1 MLTKWLM
8 WMGLTM
14 LTGSPLVSL
23 AILALLLFTADRF
36 TLQVL
41 PSPVRA
47 LKKWQRAG
55 DLAGTI
61 LTNTHDRRA
70 RAELADIR
78 LGQKRYQEAVDL
90 LRPNLDAGDDDV
102 DTLYLLG
109 VAYLGAGEAPKGEL
123 LLDEAARLD
132 ADYKQGA
139 IDLERGRFRLLH
151 GDLKGAREAL
161 ERFLQ
166 VRQGSV
172 EGRVLLS
179 RVLAKEGL
187 AAEAKAT
194 RDAAWREY
202 TVAPRFQ
209 RRRDRWWAYRAR
221 PSRPLTYAA
230 VALVMMGVG
239 AYATRYLPTQ
249 ALPGGYQRY
258 QDGPYDEPYATDDLG
273 GDDAE

>member
-1 MLTKWLM
+1 MTKWLL
-8 WMGLTM
+8 WMGLTL
-14 LTGSPLVSL
+14 LTGSPLMS
-23 AILALLLFTADRF
+23 LALLAVLLFAADRF
-36 TLQVL
+36 TLQVI

-55 DLAGTI
+55 ELAGTI

-78 LGQKRYQEAVDL
+78 LGQKRYAEAVDL

-132 ADYKQGA
+132 ADYRQGA
-139 IDLERGRFRLLH
+139 IDLERGRFRLQR
-151 GDLKGAREAL
+151 GDLKNAREAL
-161 ERFLQ
+161 ERFLL

-179 RVLAKEGL
+179 RVLLKEGL
-187 AAEAKAT
+187 VAEAKAM

-230 VALVMMGVG
+230 LALVMMGVG
-239 AYATRYLPTQ
+239 AYVTRQLPLHDV
-249 ALPGGYQRY
+249 APRY
-258 QDGPYDEPYATDDLG
+258 YYDAPYAADDPG

>member
-1 MLTKWLM
+1 VLTKWFM
-8 WMGLTM
+8 WMGLTL
-14 LTGSPLVSL
+14 LTGSPLLS
-23 AILALLLFTADRF
+23 LALLAGLLFAADRF

-47 LKKWQRAG
+47 LKRWQRAG
-55 DLAGTI
+55 ELAGTI

-78 LGQKRYQEAVDL
+78 LGQKRYAEAVDL

-109 VAYLGAGEAPKGEL
+109 VAYLGAGDSPKGEL

-132 ADYKQGA
+132 ADFRQGA
-139 IDLERGRFRLLH
+139 IDLERGRFRLER
-151 GDLKGAREAL
+151 GELKGAREAL

-179 RVLAKEGL
+179 RVLTKEGREQ
-187 AAEAKAT
+187 EAKAT

-221 PSRPLTYAA
+221 PSRPLTYA
-230 VALVMMGVG
+230 VMALVAMGLG
-239 AYATRYLPTQ
+239 AYLTRYLPTQ
-249 ALPGGYQRY
+249 APVPGGYGSY
-258 QDGPYDEPYATDDLG
+258 YDEPYASDDVG
-273 GDDAE
+273 GEGAE

>member
-1 MLTKWLM
+1 MTKWFM

-14 LTGSPLVSL
+14 LTGSPLLS
-23 AILALLLFTADRF
+23 LALLAVLLFAADRF
-36 TLQVL
+36 TLQL
-41 PSPVRA
+41 FPSPMRA
-47 LKKWQRAG
+47 FKRWQRAG
-55 DLAGTI
+55 ELAGTI

-109 VAYLGAGEAPKGEL
+109 VAYLGAGDAPRGEL
-123 LLDEAARLD
+123 LLTEAERLD
-132 ADYKQGA
+132 ADYRQGS
-139 IDLERGRFRLLH
+139 IDLERGRFRLQR
-151 GDLKGAREAL
+151 GELKGAQEAL

-179 RVLAKEGL
+179 RVLDKLGLDVEAKE
-187 AAEAKAT
+187 A

-202 TVAPRFQ
+202 ALAPRFQ
-209 RRRDRWWAYRAR
+209 KRRDRWWAYRAR

-239 AYATRYLPTQ
+239 AYLTRYLPTHDT
-249 ALPGGYQRY
+249 APGPYGSY
-258 QDGPYDEPYATDDLG
+258 YDEPYAADDLG

>member
-1 MLTKWLM
+1 MTKWLL
-8 WMGLTM
+8 WMGLTL
-14 LTGSPLVSL
+14 LTGSPLLS
-23 AILALLLFTADRF
+23 LALLVVLLFAADRF
-36 TLQVL
+36 TLQL
-41 PSPVRA
+41 FPSPVRA
-47 LKKWQRAG
+47 LKRWQRAG
-55 DLAGTI
+55 ELAGTI

-78 LGQKRYQEAVDL
+78 LGQKRYAEAVDL

-109 VAYLGAGEAPKGEL
+109 VAYLGAGDAPKGEL

-132 ADYKQGA
+132 ADYRQGA
-139 IDLERGRFRLLH
+139 IDLERGRFRLQY

-209 RRRDRWWAYRAR
+209 RRRDRWWAWRAR

-239 AYATRYLPTQ
+239 AYATRHLPTHDV
-249 ALPGGYQRY
+249 APRY
-258 QDGPYDEPYATDDLG
+258 YYDEAPYAAEDLG

>member
-1 MLTKWLM
+1 MLTKWLL

-14 LTGSPLVSL
+14 LTGSPLLSL
-23 AILALLLFTADRF
+23 ALVAVVLFAADRF

-47 LKKWQRAG
+47 LKRWQRAG
-55 DLAGTI
+55 ALASTI

-78 LGQKRYQEAVDL
+78 LGQKRYAEAVDL

-109 VAYLGAGEAPKGEL
+109 VAYLGAGDPPRGEL

-132 ADYKQGA
+132 ADYRQGA
-139 IDLERGRFRLLH
+139 IDLERGRFRLQYE
-151 GDLKGAREAL
+151 DFKGAREAL

-172 EGRVLLS
+172 EGRVLLA
-179 RVLAKEGL
+179 RVLAKQGQE
-187 AAEAKAT
+187 AEAKAM

-202 TVAPRFQ
+202 AVAPRFQ

-221 PSRPLTYAA
+221 PSRPLLYAA
-230 VALVMMGVG
+230 VALVLMGVG
-239 AYATRYLPTQ
+239 AYLTRFLPTHD
-249 ALPGGYQRY
+249 AAPGRY
-258 QDGPYDEPYATDDLG
+258 GSYYDEPYAADDMG

>member
-14 LTGSPLVSL
+14 LTGSPLLSL
-23 AILALLLFTADRF
+23 GLLVVLLFAADRF

-41 PSPVRA
+41 PSPMRA
-47 LKKWQRAG
+47 FKRWQRAG

-78 LGQKRYQEAVDL
+78 VGQKRYQEAVDL

-109 VAYLGAGEAPKGEL
+109 VAYLGAGDSPRGEL
-123 LLDEAARLD
+123 LLTEAERLD
-132 ADYKQGA
+132 ADYRQGA
-139 IDLERGRFRLLH
+139 IDLERGRFRLQR
-151 GDLKGAREAL
+151 GDFKGAREAL

-179 RVLAKEGL
+179 RALDKEGL
-187 AAEAKAT
+187 DVEAQEA

-202 TVAPRFQ
+202 AVAPRFQ
-209 RRRDRWWAYRAR
+209 KRRDRWWAYRAR

-230 VALVMMGVG
+230 VALVFMGVG
-239 AYATRYLPTQ
+239 AYLTRYLPTHDT
-249 ALPGGYQRY
+249 YS
-258 QDGPYDEPYATDDLG
+258 PYGVYEDDPYAADDMG